1 MQTFSEYTYQQPD
14 IEQLKSAFAQILEAF
29 KQADSFHA
37 QKKAIE
43 RIYELREEFESMRDI
58 AKVRYTSDTT
68 NEFYTQENAF
78 FDEQSPIYEGLI
90 SDYYKALIA
99 SPFREELKKEYG
111 ILIFDI
117 AEMAIKTHDKK
128 ITEQLQ
134 KENRLST
141 EYMQLLASAQIEF
154 EGKERT
160 LAEMTPFQTG
170 VDRDLRQRA
179 SEVKW
184 QFMAENHEKLD
195 SIYDELVQTRTEIA
209 HQLGYDNFVSLGY
222 DRMSRSGYGPK
233 EVATFRKLIQEH
245 VVPLASKLRK
255 EQADRL
261 GLDSLKY
268 YDEPLFFKD
277 GNAKPQGDA
286 SWIIDQGQKMYTSLS
301 SETDEFYRFMRE
313 KELMDLEV
321 RKGKAGGGYCT
332 YISKYASP
340 YIFANF
346 NGTDGDIFVL
356 THEAGHAFQ
365 VYRSRGQAIAEYT
378 WPTLEAC
385 EIHSMSMEYFNWPY
399 MDLFF
404 GENADRYRY
413 GHLLG
418 SILFLPYGCAVDE
431 FQHFI
436 YENPKATPAQRN
448 AQWREIEKKYLPHRD
463 YEGNDFL
470 EKGAFW
476 QAQRHIYFMPFYYI
490 DYVLAQICAFQFWI
504 KAQENHEAAFRDY
517 VGLCDLGGSMP
528 FLDLVQAAG
537 LQSPF
542 EENTVKKV
550 VAALES
556 YLQAETTSWLNP
568 V

>member
-14 IEQLKSAFAQILEAF
+14 IEELKSAFSQTLSKFEEAS
-29 KQADSFHA
+29 SFEA
-37 QKKAIE
+37 QKVALE
-43 RIYELREEFESMRDI
+43 EIYALRQEFESMRDI

-68 NEFYTQENAF
+68 NEFYQKENAF
-78 FDEQSPIYEGLI
+78 YDEQSPIYEGLL
-90 SDYYKALIA
+90 SDYYKALLA
-99 SPFREELKKEYG
+99 SPFQKELKGEFG
-111 ILIFDI
+111 ILLFDI
-117 AEMAIKTHDKK
+117 AEKFIKTQDQKN
-128 ITEQLQ
+128 TELLQ

-141 EYMQLLASAQIEF
+141 QYMQLLASAQIDF
-154 EGKERT
+154 EGEKRT
-160 LAEMTPFQTG
+160 LAEMTPFQT
-170 VDRDLRQRA
+170 DINRDLRKRA
-179 SEVKW
+179 SQAKW
-184 QFMAENHEKLD
+184 QFMEENHEELD
-195 SIYDELVQTRTEIA
+195 KIYDQLVQTRTEIA
-209 HQLGYDNFVSLGY
+209 HQLGYDNFVALGY
-222 DRMSRSGYGPK
+222 DRLSRSGYGPK
-233 EVATFRKLIQEH
+233 EVATFRELVVEH
-245 VVPLASKLRK
+245 VVPLANRLRK
-255 EQADRL
+255 EQAERL
-261 GLDSLKY
+261 GIDTLNF
-268 YDEPLFFKD
+268 YDEPIFFKD
-277 GNAKPQGDA
+277 GNAKPNGDA
-286 SWIIDQGQKMYTSLS
+286 SWIIDKGQQMYASLS

-340 YIFANF
+340 FIFANF

-365 VYRSRGQAIAEYT
+365 VYRSRGQAISEYT

-431 FQHFI
+431 YQHFV
-436 YENPKATPAQRN
+436 YENPEASPKERN
-448 AQWREIEKKYLPHRD
+448 AQWREIEKKYLPHRN

-504 KAQENHEAAFRDY
+504 KAQQGQEEAFRDY
-517 VGLCDLGGSMP
+517 VGLCDLGGSKP
-528 FLDLVQAAG
+528 FLDLVEAAG
-537 LQSPF
+537 LTSPF
-542 EENTVKKV
+542 EEKTVKEV
-550 VAALES
+550 VAELEH
-556 YLQAETTSWLNP
+556 YLNESKTPWLSP

>member
-1 MQTFSEYTYQQPD
+1 MQTFSDYTYQQPN
-14 IEQLKSAFAQILEAF
+14 IEQVKTEFSQILDKFE
-29 KQADSFHA
+29 QASSFEA
-37 QKKAIE
+37 QKVALE
-43 RIYELREEFESMRDI
+43 EIYALRQEFESMRDI

-68 NEFYTQENAF
+68 NEFYQKENAF
-78 FDEQSPIYEGLI
+78 YDEQSPIYEGLL
-90 SDYYKALIA
+90 SDYYKALLA
-99 SPFREELKKEYG
+99 SPFQQELKAEYG
-111 ILIFDI
+111 VLLFEI
-117 AEMAIKTHDKK
+117 AEKFIKTQDQEN
-128 ITEQLQ
+128 TELLQ

-141 EYMQLLASAQIEF
+141 QYMQLLASAQIDF
-154 EGKERT
+154 EGEKRT
-160 LAEMTPFQTG
+160 LAEMTPFQTD
-170 VDRDLRQRA
+170 VNRDLRKRA
-179 SEVKW
+179 NQAKW
-184 QFMAENHEKLD
+184 QFMEENHKELD
-195 SIYDELVQTRTEIA
+195 DIYAQLVQTRTEIA
-209 HQLGYDNFVSLGY
+209 HQLGYDNFVALGY
-222 DRMSRSGYGPK
+222 DRLSRSGYGPK
-233 EVATFRKLIQEH
+233 EVSTFRELVVEH
-245 VVPLASKLRK
+245 VVPLASRLRK
-255 EQADRL
+255 EQAERL
-261 GLDSLKY
+261 GIDALNF
-268 YDEPLFFKD
+268 YDEPIFFND
-277 GNAKPQGDA
+277 GNAKPNGDA
-286 SWIIDQGQKMYTSLS
+286 SWIIDKGQQMYASLS
-301 SETDEFYRFMRE
+301 SETDEFYRFMKE

-340 YIFANF
+340 FIFANF

-365 VYRSRGQAIAEYT
+365 VYRSRGQAISEYT

-431 FQHFI
+431 YQHFV
-436 YENPKATPAQRN
+436 YENPGASPAERN
-448 AQWREIEKKYLPHRD
+448 AQWREIEKKYLPHRN

-504 KAQENHEAAFRDY
+504 KAQQGPEEAFRDY
-517 VGLCDLGGSMP
+517 VGLCDLGGSKP
-528 FLDLVQAAG
+528 FLDLVDAAG
-537 LQSPF
+537 LTSPF
-542 EENTVKKV
+542 EEKTVKEV
-550 VAALES
+550 VAELER
-556 YLQAETTSWLNP
+556 YLNESKTPWLSP

>member
-1 MQTFSEYTYQQPD
+1 MKKFSDYTYQQPN
-14 IEQLKSAFAQILEAF
+14 IEHLKTEFTQNLKAFSQAPSFEAQ
-29 KQADSFHA
+29 KQALE
-37 QKKAIE
+37 K
-43 RIYELREEFESMRDI
+43 IYALREEFESMRDI

-68 NEFYTQENAF
+68 DTFYQKENAF
-78 FDEQSPIYEGLI
+78 YDENSPIYAGLI
-90 SDYYKALIA
+90 SDYYKALIG
-99 SPFREELKKEYG
+99 SQFKEELLQEYG
-111 ILIFDI
+111 ILLFDI
-117 AEMAIKTHDKK
+117 AEMAIKTHDHK
-128 ITEQLQ
+128 ITELLQ
-134 KENRLST
+134 QENRLST

-160 LAEMTPFQTG
+160 LAEMTPFQT
-170 VDRDLRQRA
+170 DTNRELRQRA

-184 QFMAENHEKLD
+184 EFMENNHEKLD
-195 SIYDELVQTRTEIA
+195 SIYDQLVKTRTDIA
-209 HQLGYDNFVSLGY
+209 HQLGYDNFVTLGY
-222 DRMSRSGYGPK
+222 DRMSRSGYGPQ
-233 EVATFRKLIQEH
+233 EVAKFRELIHQYI
-245 VVPLASKLRK
+245 VPLATQLRK
-255 EQADRL
+255 DQADRL
-261 GLDSLKY
+261 GLESLTY
-268 YDEPLFFKD
+268 FDEPLFFKD
-277 GNAKPQGDA
+277 GNAKPQGDPA
-286 SWIIDQGQKMYTSLS
+286 WIIAQGQKMYSSLS
-301 SETDEFYRFMRE
+301 KETDAFYRFMRE

-332 YISKYASP
+332 YISKYESP
-340 YIFANF
+340 FIFANF

-365 VYRSRGQAIAEYT
+365 VYRSRGQAVSEYI

-404 GENADRYRY
+404 GEQADRYRY

-431 FQHFI
+431 FQHFV
-436 YENPKATPAQRN
+436 YENPDATPAQRN
-448 AQWREIEKKYLPHRD
+448 AQWREIEKKYLPHRN
-463 YEGNDFL
+463 YEGNTFL
-470 EKGAFW
+470 EAGAFW

-490 DYVLAQICAFQFWI
+490 DYVLAQVCAFQFWI

-528 FLDLVQAAG
+528 FLELVKAVG

-542 EENTVKKV
+542 EEKTIRDVL
-550 VAALES
+550 AALEN
-556 YLQAETTSWLNP
+556 YLKTERSKWLSP